1 LGTWGY
7 GESVLLS
14 LEEAGFVERYRD
26 RCSPATRRKC
36 LFNKLTEKGLDY
48 LNHAEIVMALWA
60 PGNREAAP
68 ASP

>member
-1 LGTWGY
+1 MLGTWGY

-36 LFNKLTEKGLDY
+36 LFNRLIDKGIEYLELLDSAQKLLERGGVL
-48 LNHAEIVMALWA
+48 
-60 PGNREAAP
+60 GR
-68 ASP
+68 